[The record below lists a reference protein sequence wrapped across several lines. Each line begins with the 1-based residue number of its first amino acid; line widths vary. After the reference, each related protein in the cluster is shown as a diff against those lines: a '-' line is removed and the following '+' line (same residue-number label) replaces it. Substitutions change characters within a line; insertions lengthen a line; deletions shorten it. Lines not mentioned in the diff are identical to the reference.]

1 MTALQ
6 RNFVFLQ
13 KPEHRLRKPSGS
25 LRSTGAG
32 GSMGGRVGSIEMT
45 SDSGLSSNLEG
56 WKPLQLAAHA
66 MMVEVVVLYAR
77 WES

>member
-1 MTALQ
+1 
-6 RNFVFLQ
+6 
-13 KPEHRLRKPSGS
+13 
-25 LRSTGAG
+25 
-32 GSMGGRVGSIEMT
+32 MGGRVGSIEMT